1 MKIFF
6 ITNHWAYNLF
16 LSVFVWMLAQG
27 GMDSLT
33 ASDTLPMDRAR
44 QLFYQSVAHK
54 DSLEKAIRLF
64 EKIKKN
70 EAYEGMALT
79 YIGALTAL
87 KGKFAFLPIAK
98 YRRVLQGLELMDQG
112 IRKSPGNI
120 EARFIRG
127 MTCFYLPFFFDRKKT
142 AHEDFR
148 HIVLKLYTEADHY
161 DAGLIINVTDFL
173 IENAELTAEELQRI
187 KQVQNRIRKNED

>member
-1 MKIFF
+1 MTLSDNRTYRIYLLIF
-6 ITNHWAYNLF
+6 A
-16 LSVFVWMLAQG
+16 WMCILG
-27 GMDSLT
+27 GQDSLT
-33 ASDTLPMDRAR
+33 ASESLLIHRAR
-44 QLFYQSVAHK
+44 QLFYQSVEHK

-64 EKIKKN
+64 KIIEKN

-87 KGKFAFLPIAK
+87 KGKFAFLPITK
-98 YRRVLQGLELMDQG
+98 YRRVLHGLELMDQG

-148 HIVLKLYTEADHY
+148 HIVRKLHTEADHY
-161 DAGLIINVTDFL
+161 DAGLIMNVTDFL
-173 IENAELTAEELQRI
+173 IENAELTSEESERI
-187 KQVQNRIRKNED
+187 KQIQIRVRENED